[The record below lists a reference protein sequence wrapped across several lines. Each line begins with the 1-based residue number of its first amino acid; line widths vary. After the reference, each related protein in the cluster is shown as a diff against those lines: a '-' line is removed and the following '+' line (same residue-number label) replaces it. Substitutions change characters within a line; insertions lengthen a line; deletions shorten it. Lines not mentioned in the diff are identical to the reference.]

1 MRPPRMTTD
10 GGQAVDHQRT
20 GADSVLGEWQN
31 WFVMIVA
38 AIAVLP
44 SFLLASLYFV
54 AFRAALRVGH
64 WPYLGNPD
72 ASAMPE
78 DLQPGSGPLD
88 LLVPLAVYLASAV
101 LFAALFIRYSRRSW
115 RVTLSLLGGV
125 VSWVVLVGLF
135 HCDPAGVWQW
145 IMD

>member
-1 MRPPRMTTD
+1 MRLPRMTTD
-10 GGQAVDHQRT
+10 GSRAAEHQRT
-20 GADSVLGEWQN
+20 GTDSVLGEWRN

-54 AFRAALRVGH
+54 AFRAAFRVGH

-78 DLQPGSGPLD
+78 DLQPGSGLLG

-101 LFAALFIRYSRRSW
+101 LFAALFIRYGRRSG

-125 VSWVVLVGLF
+125 VSWVLLVGLF
-135 HCDPAGVWQW
+135 FWDPAGVWQW